1 MKDKVDANKIL
12 NHIKYTR
19 HWLDKADEDYKNKQF
34 GNGGMILGL
43 ARAELTTAWEEA
55 LQLKT
60 QVLRRMPQKARGM
73 ANWKSASVVGLMASG
88 FLIAFMAIKFAN
100 PEYMKQNLGQ
110 PEPHTVVL
118 TEQVVPVAP
127 TAVKPEVK
135 KNEPGKAVEE
145 KSAAALAA
153 APATEAKPAVK
164 TARHAAP
171 RRDKAARPRTQK
183 RHAVIARTE
192 PAAPRLEEAPEA
204 APVVSQPEPQPARVI
219 IRHEPAPKPKLDNID
234 LYRTANDA
242 IMQ

>member
-19 HWLDKADEDYKNKQF
+19 QWLDKADEDYKNKEF

-100 PEYMKQNLGQ
+100 PEYMNVNLGQ
-110 PEPHTVVL
+110 TDPRTVVL
-118 TEQVVPVAP
+118 TEQVAP
-127 TAVKPEVK
+127 ETPAAVNPEVK
-135 KNEPGKAVEE
+135 MNEPGKTVEVKPVPEQAAVPAAEE
-145 KSAAALAA
+145 KPAAATYRAAPHRETRARTVAHRPRAA
-153 APATEAKPAVK
+153 APAAQP
-164 TARHAAP
+164 
-171 RRDKAARPRTQK
+171 
-183 RHAVIARTE
+183 
-192 PAAPRLEEAPEA
+192 APRLEPAPE
-204 APVVSQPEPQPARVI
+204 PVSVVSQPEPQPTRVI
-219 IRHEPAPKPKLDNID
+219 IHHEPAPKPKLDNID